1 MTIAGTDREVRVLI
15 KQHHINGA
23 YTIINALVRAAQTE
37 PYLTKD
43 AIIKMV
49 EHAFERESTREAA
62 Q

>member
-15 KQHHINGA
+15 KQHHIYGA
-23 YTIINALVRAAQTE
+23 ETIINALVRAAQTE

-49 EHAFERESTREAA
+49 DRAFERESTREAA

>member
-49 EHAFERESTREAA
+49 EHAFERESTREAT